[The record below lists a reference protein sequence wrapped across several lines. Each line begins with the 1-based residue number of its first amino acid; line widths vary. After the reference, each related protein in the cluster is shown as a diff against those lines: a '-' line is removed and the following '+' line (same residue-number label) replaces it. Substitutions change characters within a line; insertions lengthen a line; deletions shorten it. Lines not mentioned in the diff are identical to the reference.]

1 MRFLNLRI
9 KLGKKPEK
17 KRRRKQGMFYDQVFV
32 TNLLIARPGIQV
44 VIIFLPSF
52 QRNGPALERNIMREG
67 NIAWIFFQK

>member
-1 MRFLNLRI
+1 
-9 KLGKKPEK
+9 
-17 KRRRKQGMFYDQVFV
+17 MFYDQVFV